1 MNESRLKHFDK
12 RRPPKQKRTIRIFGA
27 VAYDQNGR
35 AIKDQSDKIIRCWN
49 CGMIC
54 NEQHPN
60 VKLGDGVGYTIQ
72 DAAEPV
78 DLDTNAS
85 SIAYPMES
93 GLNAVTIRLMN
104 PCIRMMK
111 TDSGGD
117 PVTVIYNQSQI
128 VKEGCPLC
136 GTMAYR

>member
-12 RRPPKQKRTIRIFGA
+12 RRLPRQKRTIRIFGA
-27 VAYDQNGR
+27 VAYDQSGR
-35 AIKDQSDKIIRCWN
+35 AVKDQSDKLFKCWN

-60 VKLGDGVGYTIQ
+60 IKLGDGVGYTIT
-72 DAAEPV
+72 DAAEV
-78 DLDTNAS
+78 LTQDTNAS
-85 SIAYPMES
+85 SIEFPMEN

-111 TDSGGD
+111 LDSMGN
-117 PVTVIYNQSQI
+117 PVTVRHNQSQI

>member
-27 VAYDQNGR
+27 VSYDQSGR
-35 AIKDQSDKIIRCWN
+35 AVKDQSDKIFRCWN
-49 CGMIC
+49 CGFIC

-60 VKLGDGVGYTIQ
+60 VKLGDGDGYIIKDVADPQTL
-72 DAAEPV
+72 DA
-78 DLDTNAS
+78 NSS

-93 GLNAVTIRLMN
+93 GLNAVTPRLMN

-111 TDSGGD
+111 LDSVGN
-117 PVTVIYNQSQI
+117 PMMVQYNQSQI
-128 VKEGCPLC
+128 VREGCPLC
-136 GTMAYR
+136 GCENYR